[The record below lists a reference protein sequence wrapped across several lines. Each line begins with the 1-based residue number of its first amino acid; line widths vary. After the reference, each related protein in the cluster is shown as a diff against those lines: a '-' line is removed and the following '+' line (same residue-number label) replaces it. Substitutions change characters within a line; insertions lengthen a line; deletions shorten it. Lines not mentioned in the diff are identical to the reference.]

1 MRSVLFIVVILA
13 LSASASFAQSVETFL
28 KFNSDGKIVNNDAN
42 ISFSVALA
50 HDSTNF
56 MSKMKF
62 TTFILVEPE
71 WGEQM
76 FGLSY
81 APAPWVEVGLA
92 AGFEQAP
99 RMFRGCATL
108 WLGKGKFSSFTAFE
122 RGIGKDNWWIRNI
135 TKYQTS
141 DKLAL
146 GFQGWRYNGIGPL
159 IEYKVVNHISVYG
172 NPVWNPE
179 AETDAATLIVG
190 LWLNF

>member
-1 MRSVLFIVVILA
+1 MRVLFIIAFIFA
-13 LSASASFAQSVETFL
+13 LSASASSQSIETFL
-28 KFNSDGKIVNNDAN
+28 KLNSKGEIVNNDAN
-42 ISFSVALA
+42 ISLA
-50 HDSTNF
+50 IELSSDTSNF
-56 MSKMKF
+56 MSKIKF
-62 TTFILVEPE
+62 TSFILIEPE

-81 APAPWVEVGLA
+81 APADWIEFGLA
-92 AGFEQAP
+92 AGVEQGP
-99 RMFRGCATL
+99 TMFRGCATL

-159 IEYKVVNHISVYG
+159 IEYKVVNHVSVYG

-179 AETDAATLIVG
+179 AETDATTLIVG
-190 LWLNF
+190 LWVNF